1 MADETVLSLLGL
13 GVPPYSA
20 RGLTQTLEPLD
31 QATSLARTINGELI
45 DLSRAEFRK
54 YKSTISGTDQRPP
67 SCDGLWPGRQIVV
80 DCIEELAYADGG
92 TPQRP
97 VVEGSSFSES
107 GFTYYR
113 PRLTMVVTDFQL
125 SRDEYGAQVAWSM
138 TLEEK

>member
-1 MADETVLSLLGL
+1 MADESVLALLGR

-67 SCDGLWPGRQIVV
+67 SCDGLWPGREIVV
-80 DCIEELAYADGG
+80 DCIAELAYPVGG
-92 TPQRP
+92 APQRP
-97 VVEGSSFSES
+97 VVAGSSFSEA
-107 GFTYYR
+107 GFNYYR
-113 PRLTMVVTDFQL
+113 PRLTMMVTAFQL
-125 SRDEYGAQVAWSM
+125 ARDEYGAQVSWSM
-138 TLEEK
+138 SLEEK

>member
-20 RGLTQTLEPLD
+20 RGLTQTLEPID
-31 QATSLARTINGELI
+31 QAANVQRTINGELI
-45 DLSRAEFRK
+45 DLSSAAFRK
-54 YKSTISGTDQRPP
+54 FKSTISGTDQRPP

-80 DCIEELAYADGG
+80 DCIEDLAYPEGG

-97 VVEGSSFSES
+97 VVEGSSFAEA

-125 SRDEYGAQVAWSM
+125 SRDEYGAQVGWSM
-138 TLEEK
+138 SLEEK

>member
-1 MADETVLSLLGL
+1 MTTILTLTGV
-13 GVPPYSA
+13 GVPLYSA

-31 QATSLARTINGELI
+31 QATSLQRTINGELI

-54 YKSTISGTDQRPP
+54 YKSTISGSDQRPP

-80 DCIEELAYADGG
+80 DCIEELAYPDGG
-92 TPQRP
+92 VPQRP
-97 VVEGSSFSES
+97 LVDGSSFSEA

-113 PRLTMVVTDFQL
+113 PRLTMVVTAFQL
-125 SRDEYGAQVAWSM
+125 SRDEYSAQVAWSM

>member
-1 MADETVLSLLGL
+1 MAGETVLSLLGL
-13 GVPPYSA
+13 GVPAYSA

-97 VVEGSSFSES
+97 VVENSSLSED

-125 SRDEYGAQVAWSM
+125 SRDEYGAQVGWSM

>member
-1 MADETVLSLLGL
+1 MAGETVLSLLGL
-13 GVPPYSA
+13 GVPAYSA

-80 DCIEELAYADGG
+80 DCIEELAYPDGG
-92 TPQRP
+92 TPLRP
-97 VVEGSSFSES
+97 VVAGSSFSES

-125 SRDEYGAQVAWSM
+125 SRDEYGAQVGWSM
-138 TLEEK
+138 SLEEK